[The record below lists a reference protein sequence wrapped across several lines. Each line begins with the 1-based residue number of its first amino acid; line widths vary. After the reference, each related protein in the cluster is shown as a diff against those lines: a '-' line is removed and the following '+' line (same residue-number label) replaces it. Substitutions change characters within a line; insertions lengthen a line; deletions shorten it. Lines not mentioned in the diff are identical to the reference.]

1 MRRERR
7 KNFRIEWNSP
17 ACLYDRNGRFGRACV
32 VSNLSNGGARIV
44 IAQPETVS
52 DVCVL
57 RITPHSPLRKCHV
70 IWRTKEAIGVQ
81 FAETPRRVRS
91 AMPRAAAAVPA
102 L

>member
-1 MRRERR
+1 MRRDRR

-17 ACLYDRNGRFGRACV
+17 ACLYDRNGRFGRACI

-44 IAQPETVS
+44 VAEPETVS

-81 FAETPRRVRS
+81 FDEASRRTRS
-91 AMPRAAAAVPA
+91 TLVQSPATVPA
-102 L
+102 

>member
-32 VSNLSNGGARIV
+32 VTNLSNGGARIV
-44 IAQPETVS
+44 VAEPETVS

-81 FAETPRRVRS
+81 FAETSRRTRS
-91 AMPRAAAAVPA
+91 VTARPA
-102 L
+102 EPASVL

>member
-32 VSNLSNGGARIV
+32 VSNLSNGGARIIV
-44 IAQPETVS
+44 AQPETVS

-70 IWRTKEAIGVQ
+70 IWRTEQAIGVQ
-81 FAETPRRVRS
+81 FAETSRRTRS
-91 AMPRAAAAVPA
+91 VMARSQATVPA
-102 L
+102 V